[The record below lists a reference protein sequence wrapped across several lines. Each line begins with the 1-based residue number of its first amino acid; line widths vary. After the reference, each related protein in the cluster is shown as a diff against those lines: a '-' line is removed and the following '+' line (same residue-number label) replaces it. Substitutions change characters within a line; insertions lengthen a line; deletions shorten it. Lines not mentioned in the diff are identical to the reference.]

1 MEICCRFYSVYFN
14 SSRCVPTAIHQ
25 KVGDPPGL
33 KGLDS
38 SVALDPAFFDRYQ
51 PIPRAGTPDDIV
63 AAAAFLASDDASGI
77 TGIDLAED
85 GGLSME

>member
-1 MEICCRFYSVYFN
+1 M
-14 SSRCVPTAIHQ
+14 PTAIHQ